1 MEGQERKETLL
12 ITGAS
17 GFIGRYMVNHLL
29 PHFTIIAFARR
40 TQNEVGIKPHPNL
53 NWVLVDITDEVQ
65 FRNAF
70 EEAENEFGIDYIFH
84 LAAYYHF
91 GDQVDSEVYQKTNVT
106 ATQQLLEMARSTELK
121 RFIFTSSLVAS
132 NFPEKGD
139 LVYEESELDATFPYA
154 LTKIKGEAMVREAAE
169 HFPCTIVRLA
179 AVYSDW
185 CEYEPLYN
193 FLKVWLSDRWDA
205 RIIPGEGS
213 MAIPYVNV
221 CCVVA
226 LFERILEHS
235 NELNPFTIFLASSD
249 QPISLKKLYTLATRH
264 YYGDS
269 KDSISIP
276 VFVARLGVLFRN
288 IRGRIFGNPPFE
300 KPWMTEYI
308 DKQFPTDCSYT
319 RNTLNWRPKDRHHIK
334 RRILHLIENMKSRP
348 DEWHRKNIDR
358 LRRFEMT
365 RPALTLAEEMVSLRD
380 ELVEQIYDRIRDRKF
395 QQRFHFYQKMT
406 PEDLRWNINVVYNN
420 LLTCVRH
427 GDRSIMITFAQDLS
441 RRRMEQDVP
450 LQELCG
456 ALTITRDVITQG
468 LYSNPKLSN
477 TKLQVHD
484 NIFLAIQLAMDEV
497 KDVYEDIPR

>member
-1 MEGQERKETLL
+1 MEGHDRQETLL

-29 PHFTIIAFARR
+29 PHYTIIAFARR
-40 TQNEVGIKPHPNL
+40 TQSEVGIKPHPNL
-53 NWVLVDITDEVQ
+53 IWVLVDITDQEQ
-65 FRNAF
+65 FQKAF
-70 EEAENEFGIDYIFH
+70 FDAENEFGIDYIFH

-91 GDQVDSEVYQKTNVT
+91 GDQVDSDIYQKTNVG
-106 ATQQLLEMARSTELK
+106 ATQQLLEMARSTKLK

-154 LTKIKGEAMVREAAE
+154 LTKVKGEEMVRESSKN
-169 HFPCTIVRLA
+169 FPCTIVRLA

-226 LFERILEHS
+226 LFEKILERS
-235 NELNPFTIFLASSD
+235 NDLEPFTVYLASSD
-249 QPISLKKLYTLATRH
+249 QPVSLKKLFTLATRH
-264 YYGDS
+264 YYGES
-269 KDSISIP
+269 KESISIP
-276 VFVARLGVLFRN
+276 ISLARLGVVIRT

-300 KPWMTEYI
+300 KLWMTEYI

-319 RNTLNWRPKDRHHIK
+319 RNALDWWPKDRHHIT

-348 DEWHRKNIDR
+348 EEWHRKNIDR
-358 LRRFEMT
+358 LRRFDMN
-365 RPALTLAEEMVSLRD
+365 RPALTLAEEMVRLRD
-380 ELVEQIYDRIRDRKF
+380 DLVGQIFDQIGDKKYE
-395 QQRFHFYQKMT
+395 QRFQFYQSMS
-406 PEDLRWNINVVYNN
+406 PEDLIWNINVVYNN
-420 LLTCVRH
+420 LLTSVRH

-441 RRRMEQDVP
+441 RRRMEQNVS
-450 LQELCG
+450 LEELCG
-456 ALTITRDVITQG
+456 ALTITRDVITQS

-477 TKLQVHD
+477 IKLQVHD
-484 NIFLAIQLAMDEV
+484 NIFLAVQLAMDEV
-497 KDVYEDIPR
+497 KDVYEDVAR